1 MPQDDTQRLW
11 PGQPLAQQHNT
22 LSLLRAVHG
31 SADTKTLYATGAL
44 VARHRLQKHSFYSA
58 VMSTRPPEEPPAP
71 YVPPPSE
78 APARDI
84 AQLAW
89 SAPVRWLRLGWR
101 DLAANPGISLFFGAA
116 FWAMA
121 LGLAEV
127 FRSNPEYTMTLVSGC
142 LLVGPFLALG
152 LYDAS
157 RRHELGLPPD
167 FVASLTCW
175 KQHLR
180 SLSLLVGVLIVLELL
195 WGRASLVVIA
205 VFFTTGMPSSVGI
218 AQAVLNPQNLEFL
231 LAYLMVGGVFAT
243 LVFATSVVSIPMIL
257 DRDTDA
263 ISAAITS
270 IAVVL
275 DNTGVMLWW
284 AALIVGLTAAAM
296 LLPWSLGLLLVGPL
310 LGHGSW
316 HAYRASVRW
325 RAAL

>member
-1 MPQDDTQRLW
+1 MIHSGSGFREAF
-11 PGQPLAQQHNT
+11 AQQNNFI
-22 LSLLRAVHG
+22 SLLWAARGTVA
-31 SADTKTLYATGAL
+31 TKTLSAAGAL
-44 VARHRLQKHSFYSA
+44 VASHNQQQHSFYSES
-58 VMSTRPPEEPPAP
+58 MSLRPPEEPPAP

-84 AQLAW
+84 VHLGW

-121 LGLAEV
+121 LALAEV
-127 FRSNPEYTMTLVSGC
+127 FRSQPEYTMTLVSGC

-157 RRHELGLPPD
+157 RRREQGLQPD
-167 FVASLTCW
+167 FVASITCW
-175 KQHLR
+175 KDHLR

-205 VFFTTGMPSSVGI
+205 VFFTTGMPSSVGL

-263 ISAAITS
+263 ITAAITS
-270 IAVVL
+270 IEVVL
-275 DNTGVMLWW
+275 NNTGVMLWW
-284 AALIVGLTAAAM
+284 AALIVALTAAAM
-296 LLPWSLGLLLVGPL
+296 LLPWSLGLWLVGPL

-316 HAYRASVRW
+316 HAYRQSVRW
-325 RAAL
+325 RAAP

>member
-1 MPQDDTQRLW
+1 M
-11 PGQPLAQQHNT
+11 ASQH
-22 LSLLRAVHG
+22 
-31 SADTKTLYATGAL
+31 
-44 VARHRLQKHSFYSA
+44 LQKHSFYSDQ
-58 VMSTRPPEEPPAP
+58 MSTFPPEEPPAP

-84 AQLAW
+84 APLDW
-89 SAPVRWLRLGWR
+89 PAPVRWLRLGGQ

-116 FWAMA
+116 FWGMA

-142 LLVGPFLALG
+142 LLLGPFLALG

-157 RRHELGLPPD
+157 RRRELGLRQD

-231 LAYLMVGGVFAT
+231 LAYLVVGGLFAT

-263 ISAAITS
+263 ITAAITS
-270 IAVVL
+270 IEVVSN
-275 DNTGVMLWW
+275 NTGVMLWW
-284 AALIVGLTAAAM
+284 AALIVGLTAVAM

-316 HAYRASVRW
+316 HAYRDAVRW
-325 RAAL
+325 RAAP

>member
-1 MPQDDTQRLW
+1 MIHSACGLGQALW
-11 PGQPLAQQHNT
+11 GQHAT
-22 LSLLRAVHG
+22 LSLLLATHANAATNTCG
-31 SADTKTLYATGAL
+31 LTGAFAPGHHL
-44 VARHRLQKHSFYSA
+44 GNHSPYAAR
-58 VMSTRPPEEPPAP
+58 MSTRPPEEPPAP

-78 APARDI
+78 APPKEI
-84 AQLAW
+84 VPLAW
-89 SAPVRWLRLGWR
+89 SAPTRWLRLGWR
-101 DLAANPGISLFFGAA
+101 DLAAQPGISLFYGAA

-121 LGLAEV
+121 LALTAV
-127 FRSNPEYTMTLVSGC
+127 FRTNPEYTMTLVSGC

-157 RRHELGLPPD
+157 RRRELELPPD

-175 KQHLR
+175 RHHLR

-231 LAYLMVGGVFAT
+231 MAYLMVGGVFAT

-263 ISAAITS
+263 ITAAITS
-270 IAVVL
+270 IEVVL
-275 DNTGVMLWW
+275 NNTGVMLWW
-284 AALIVGLTAAAM
+284 AALIVVLTVVAL

-316 HAYRASVRW
+316 HAYRGSVRW
-325 RAAL
+325 LPVS